1 MCKGQEKQKI
11 HTPPKMF
18 EIQHRPSTVKLWIK
32 EQSKMQRPEAEKQ
45 LEDGNGR
52 GHYVRPK
59 AMSILVWSLKAIS
72 LILFPEL
79 TQMELGFLPDLRS
92 KEGRGGGEGT
102 EREEKRPKRRR
113 YYGLQIVF
121 LGTSPLIPHA
131 VPKVAMSLLCSR
143 TAETRSHRTQL
154 RLGRAMAPTQT
165 LLLRVCIALSFPAGT
180 WKPRGDILYWYKN
193 RCELLKDKRVT
204 SSHHQGTSW
213 KATEKSER

>member
-1 MCKGQEKQKI
+1 
-11 HTPPKMF
+11 
-18 EIQHRPSTVKLWIK
+18 
-32 EQSKMQRPEAEKQ
+32 
-45 LEDGNGR
+45 
-52 GHYVRPK
+52 
-59 AMSILVWSLKAIS
+59 MSILVWSLKAIS

-102 EREEKRPKRRR
+102 GREEKRPKRRR

-121 LGTSPLIPHA
+121 SGHLPTYPSCSSKGSNVFTLPQDGWGSEPPHPA
-131 VPKVAMSLLCSR
+131 K
-143 TAETRSHRTQL
+143 TWRSNGSQ
-154 RLGRAMAPTQT
+154 QT
-165 LLLRVCIALSFPAGT
+165 LLLRVCIALSFPARN